1 MKNNSF
7 IRLLATAALLL
18 TSTVAFCANPIKV
31 GVLLPLHN
39 ENGDGF
45 RMVEYYR
52 GLLFAI
58 DSLKQEGVSI
68 ELTTHNVKE
77 NASIDSVLQKG
88 DLANSD
94 IIFGPLYSKQVS
106 AISTLSKLKGAKMV
120 IPFSIDTPEL
130 YSNPNLFQVYQAPS
144 ELEDAV
150 VANFMK
156 LSFKKNDCQVVII
169 DCNDS
174 TSFRKPTFTT
184 KLKAFCDKQ
193 GISYR
198 ITNVLQTDKA
208 FVKAFAKKKTN
219 LVVLNS
225 ASSPKMLEVFAKLNM
240 VREKNEKIQFKVL
253 GYTEWLMYEKFPNDN
268 FCKNDVY
275 IPSTYYYRSNDPR
288 VVNMENKYRFWFK
301 QDVQFALPRF
311 MLTGF
316 DQGYY
321 FLKGMAKYGK
331 GFVGST
337 SQKVNDALQTPLHF
351 KKVSETGGY
360 KNNDMMFI
368 HYRNDK
374 ALELI
379 NY

>member
-1 MKNNSF
+1 MNKNFLRCLMALVVS
-7 IRLLATAALLL
+7 LSSLAVLG
-18 TSTVAFCANPIKV
+18 ANPIKV

-39 ENGDGF
+39 DNGDGF

-58 DSLKQEGVSI
+58 DSLKQEGVSV

-77 NASIDSVLQKG
+77 GANIDSVLQKG

-106 AISTLSKLKGAKMV
+106 SISMLSKLKGAKMV
-120 IPFSIDTPEL
+120 IPFSINTPEL
-130 YSNPNLFQVYQAPS
+130 NSNPNLFQVYQSPE

-150 VANFMK
+150 VTNFMK
-156 LSFKKNDCQVVII
+156 LSFKSNDCQVIII

-184 KLKAFCDKQ
+184 KLKAYCDKQ
-193 GISYR
+193 GIAYR

-225 ASSPKMLEVFAKLNM
+225 ASSPKMLEVFARLNM
-240 VREKNEKIQFKVL
+240 VREKNEKLKFKVL
-253 GYTEWLMYEKFPNDN
+253 GYTEWLMYEKFQFDN

-275 IPSTYYYRSNDPR
+275 IPSTYYYRSTDPR

-311 MLTGF
+311 VLTGF

-331 GFVGST
+331 NFVGSAN
-337 SQKVNDALQTPLHF
+337 QKVNDPIQTPLHF
-351 KKVSETGGY
+351 KKVSATGGY
-360 KNNDMMFI
+360 KNNDMMFV

>member
-1 MKNNSF
+1 MTMKRS
-7 IRLLATAALLL
+7 LCSMMLMAMMLMTGVALG
-18 TSTVAFCANPIKV
+18 ANPIKV

-58 DSLKQEGVSI
+58 DSLKQEGVSV
-68 ELTTHNVKE
+68 ELTTHNVRE
-77 NASIDSVLQKG
+77 NANIDSVLQKG

-106 AISTLSKLKGAKMV
+106 AISMLSKLKGCKMV
-120 IPFSIDTPEL
+120 IPFSIETTEL
-130 YSNPNLFQVYQAPS
+130 NNNPNLFQVYQKPS
-144 ELEDAV
+144 DLEDV
-150 VANFMK
+150 VIENFTK
-156 LSFKKNDCQVVII
+156 LSFKSSDCQVIII

-174 TSFRKPTFTT
+174 TNFRKPTFTT
-184 KLKAFCDKQ
+184 KLKAYCDKN

-208 FVKAFAKKKTN
+208 FVKAFAKKKMN
-219 LVVLNS
+219 LVVMNS
-225 ASSPKMLEVFAKLNM
+225 ASSPKMLEVFARLNM
-240 VREKNEKIQFKVL
+240 VREKNEKLKFKVL
-253 GYTEWLMYEKFPNDN
+253 GYTEWLMYESFQYDN

-275 IPSTYYYRSNDPR
+275 VPSTYYYRANDPR

-301 QDVQFALPRF
+301 QDVQLALPRF
-311 MLTGF
+311 VITGF

-321 FLKGMAKYGK
+321 FLKGISKYGK
-331 GFVGST
+331 TFVGDAK
-337 SQKVNDALQTPLHF
+337 QKVNDAIQMPLHF
-351 KKVSETGGY
+351 KRISATGGY
-360 KNNDMMFI
+360 KNSDMMFI
-368 HYRNDK
+368 HYRNDR

>member
-1 MKNNSF
+1 MM
-7 IRLLATAALLL
+7 LMAMMLMTGVALG
-18 TSTVAFCANPIKV
+18 ANPIKV

-58 DSLKQEGVSI
+58 DSLKQEGVSV
-68 ELTTHNVKE
+68 ELTTHNVRE
-77 NASIDSVLQKG
+77 NANIDSVLQKG

-106 AISTLSKLKGAKMV
+106 AISMLSKLKGCKMV
-120 IPFSIDTPEL
+120 IPFSIETTEL
-130 YSNPNLFQVYQAPS
+130 NNNPNLFQVYQKPS
-144 ELEDAV
+144 DLEDV
-150 VANFMK
+150 VIENFTK
-156 LSFKKNDCQVVII
+156 LSFKSSDCQVIII

-174 TSFRKPTFTT
+174 TNFRKPTFTT
-184 KLKAFCDKQ
+184 KLKAYCDKN

-208 FVKAFAKKKTN
+208 FVKAFAKKKMN
-219 LVVLNS
+219 LVVMNS
-225 ASSPKMLEVFAKLNM
+225 ASSPKMLEVFARLNM
-240 VREKNEKIQFKVL
+240 VREKNEKLKFKVL
-253 GYTEWLMYEKFPNDN
+253 GYTEWLMYESFQYDN

-275 IPSTYYYRSNDPR
+275 VPSTYYYRANDPR

-301 QDVQFALPRF
+301 QDVQLALPRF
-311 MLTGF
+311 VITGF

-321 FLKGMAKYGK
+321 FFKGISKYGK
-331 GFVGST
+331 TFVGDAK
-337 SQKVNDALQTPLHF
+337 QKVNDAIQMPLHF
-351 KKVSETGGY
+351 KRVSATGGY
-360 KNNDMMFI
+360 KNSDMMFI
-368 HYRNDK
+368 HYRNDR